1 MKKYSVFTWSDLIV
15 FVVIGFLYSGLL
27 GIVFP
32 VPHIVAFPIGYS
44 LSFITVIKYRE
55 KEINEDLN
63 IYFDHKNKIV
73 REILNKKK

>member
-27 GIVFP
+27 GIVFL

-63 IYFDHKNKIV
+63 IY

>member
-32 VPHIVAFPIGYS
+32 VPHIVTFPIGYS